1 MSFSARLFWVLSS
14 LFAALPLAAAFKQLE
29 PVVAAPAGATLLAGD
44 SRVDDRRLV
53 LTLRAASAP
62 LTPWTHVFLDT
73 TDRGMGFRHGSG
85 AAAGRGLDLLIEG
98 EVVYRF
104 TGTNAEVWSWERLP
118 DVAATRAVS
127 GDTLTITLPLAALA
141 TGAERPMRA
150 FAATYS
156 DNYAVTLDTLPRG
169 AGAWTIDLARS
180 TTQVAKPIASAAA
193 PLPARADAR
202 AAFRKIRSYAC
213 YYGAG
218 HSAELLTRD
227 AAIIEARAQ
236 TPAEVNALRAAGRL
250 AIGYISIGEDHNLR
264 KGDGLGP
271 GGNDSGYFDRDGDGA
286 ADKNGVWASYYANAA
301 SPSWRAYFLANAAR
315 LRATHGVDGFFLDTV
330 ETCLLY
336 PESRDGMV
344 SLIKELRAA
353 HPDAIIVLN
362 RGWDL
367 LPALGDTAD
376 GLMFESFT
384 LSYDFGEKRY
394 EVMRPSAWDFGLD
407 VWRRLLRPAQ
417 EKHGLVVLAL
427 DYAGSAEDPN
437 VKLAYDRA
445 ATLGMVPCVTSI
457 LLDAFYDISYR
468 GTRDE
473 RWLRPSETVESRV
486 LTLDASR
493 NGFPAGT
500 RYFPDSNH
508 GDYTAAPVLDGVGA
522 GAAKAALGWRD
533 RAWASRESPDEH
545 WLEFAFP
552 SATRGAALEIEWAWD
567 NGLCHAAREFR
578 VEIQPAGA
586 VGQWSTVARF
596 SGNAG
601 ETNRVA
607 LPAMEFTGVRV
618 VQAAGGGG
626 SARPDLMWVQQ
637 IRLAR

>member
-1 MSFSARLFWVLSS
+1 MFPPRLLAASALL
-14 LFAALPLAAAFKQLE
+14 AALCSASAPAAFRQPA
-29 PVVAAPAGATLLAGD
+29 PVAPTPAGAALAEGEC
-44 SRVDDRRLV
+44 RAEGGRLV
-53 LTLRAASAP
+53 VVLRADAAP
-62 LTPWTHVFLDT
+62 ITAWTHVFLDVAEA
-73 TDRGMGFRHGSG
+73 GPGFRHGSG
-85 AAAGRGLDLLIEG
+85 APAGRGLDLLIEG
-98 EVVYRF
+98 DAVYRF
-104 TGTNAEVWSWERLP
+104 SGTAADVWAWTRLP
-118 DVAATRAVS
+118 DVVAARSIS
-127 GDTLTITLPLAALA
+127 GDTLTLSLPLAALGLDPA
-141 TGAERPMRA
+141 RLPRV
-150 FAATYS
+150 FAATYAE
-156 DNYAVTLDTLPRG
+156 NYSATLDTLPRG
-169 AGAWTIDLARS
+169 DAAWTPEPARPAP
-180 TTQVAKPIASAAA
+180 TTTTKPAV
-193 PLPARADAR
+193 PPPPRADAR

-218 HSAELLTRD
+218 RTAELLTRD
-227 AAIIEARAQ
+227 AAIIETRAQ
-236 TPAEVNALRAAGRL
+236 TPADVAALRAAGRL
-250 AIGYISIGEDHNLR
+250 AIAYISIGEDHNLR

-271 GGNDSGYFDRDGDGA
+271 GGNDSAYFDRDGDGH
-286 ADKNGVWASYYANAA
+286 ADKNGVWDSYYANAA
-301 SPSWRAYFLANAAR
+301 SPAWRAFFLQNAAR
-315 LRATHGVDGFFLDTV
+315 LRETHGVDGFFLDTV

-336 PESRDGMV
+336 PESRAGMV
-344 SLIKELRAA
+344 SLIRELRAA
-353 HPDAIIVLN
+353 HPDAVIVLN

-367 LPALGDTAD
+367 LPALGDAPD

-407 VWRRLLRPAQ
+407 VWTRLLRPAQ

-427 DYAGSAEDPN
+427 DYAASADDPN
-437 VKLAYDRA
+437 VRLAYDRA
-445 ATLGMVPCVTSI
+445 VTLGMVPCVTSI

-468 GTRDE
+468 GERDE

-486 LTLDASR
+486 VVLDAAR

-500 RYFPDSNH
+500 RFFPDSNH
-508 GDYTAAPVLDGVGA
+508 GDYTVAPVLDGVAA

-533 RAWASRESPDEH
+533 RAWASRESPGEH
-545 WLEFAFP
+545 WLEFALP
-552 SATRGAALEIEWAWD
+552 AAIRGSALEIEWAWD

-607 LPAMEFTGVRV
+607 LPALEFTGVRV

-626 SARPDLMWVQQ
+626 PARPDLMWVQQ
-637 IRLAR
+637 IRIAR